1 MTTVTALARLFEL
14 PRFGSL
20 ALGIVRKARARRS
33 PSLVTLSVENAVMS
47 TSTERMRA
55 LRARRAAAI
64 EPAEDGGPRELLAPF
79 VEQTL
84 AALELDDKDAAA
96 AQLAAVYARVI
107 DSARDPAWAARW
119 IGPLLLQALAELHA
133 TPASRKAGKPK
144 EPAKRVPTRVAQL
157 RQAHG
162 ATSKRAAG

>member
-1 MTTVTALARLFEL
+1 
-14 PRFGSL
+14 
-20 ALGIVRKARARRS
+20 
-33 PSLVTLSVENAVMS
+33 MS

-64 EPAEDGGPRELLAPF
+64 EPAEDGPRSADELLAPS

-96 AQLAAVYARVI
+96 AQLTAVYARVI
-107 DSARDPAWAARW
+107 DDARDPAWAARW

-133 TPASRKAGKPK
+133 TPASRKTGKAK
-144 EPAKRVPTRVAQL
+144 EPAKRAPSRVAQL
-157 RQAHG
+157 RQVHA
-162 ATSKRAAG
+162 ATSKRPAG

>member
-1 MTTVTALARLFEL
+1 MTTVTPLAHVFEFL
-14 PRFGSL
+14 PSNGP
-20 ALGIVRKARARRS
+20 ALGEVRKARVWRS
-33 PSLVTLSVENAVMS
+33 SSVVTLTVENVVMS
-47 TSTERMRA
+47 TSAERMRA

-64 EPAEDGGPRELLAPF
+64 EPAEDARPGELAPS

-84 AALELDDKDAAA
+84 AALDLDDKDAAA
-96 AQLAAVYARVI
+96 AQLAAVYAQVI
-107 DSARDPAWAARW
+107 DQARDSAWAARW

-157 RQAHG
+157 RQAH
-162 ATSKRAAG
+162 ASTSKRVAG